1 MTDDATGDA
10 LRREWSGSAEP
21 VLQCLVEA
29 ILFASPQPVTM
40 RQLMRAVGEPEE
52 AVRQALEQIRRDRDR
67 PERGIFLRETRGGYQ
82 LGTKP
87 ELDAML
93 RQALRGVRPRSPL
106 SRPALETLAMIA
118 YKQPISAPDIQK
130 IRRVEGA
137 GVLDTLLK
145 RKLIATAG
153 HKPDGRAQLYRT
165 TSQFLVDFGLRS
177 LEDLPTLPEFKE
189 LREQYEGLYRAV
201 DLDMGAKT

>member
-1 MTDDATGDA
+1 MTDEATRDA

-21 VLQCLVEA
+21 ALQCLVEA
-29 ILFASPQPVTM
+29 ILFASPQPVTL

-52 AVRQALEQIRRDRDR
+52 VVRQALEQIRCDRDR
-67 PERGIFLRETRGGYQ
+67 PARGIFLRETRGGYQ

-93 RQALRGVRPRSPL
+93 RQALRGVRPRPPL

-165 TSQFLVDFGLRS
+165 TSQFLADFGLRS
-177 LEDLPTLPEFKE
+177 LQDLPTLPEFKE
-189 LREQYEGLYRAV
+189 LREQYERLYRAG
-201 DLDMGAKT
+201 DLDTGAKT